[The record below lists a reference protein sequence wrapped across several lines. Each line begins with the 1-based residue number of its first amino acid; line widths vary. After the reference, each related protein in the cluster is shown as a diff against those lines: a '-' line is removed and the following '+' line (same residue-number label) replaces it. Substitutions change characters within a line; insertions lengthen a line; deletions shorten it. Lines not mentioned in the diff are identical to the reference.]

1 MARKDMDRL
10 VEEALK
16 IANDAW
22 ARKGL
27 DKNRQIVTVTR
38 HNITAAF
45 GDAIDDDD
53 NVSVEDD
60 ELRDIGN
67 AAFTGLKASLAR
79 SRISELSEKLS
90 DSNKVVFTQERY
102 TPTPFR
108 AMKRAGKAK
117 LREILQVK
125 KLDPKLNAAIDLGA
139 QRLHTESS
147 ATVGLARL
155 AKVMQVLDRN
165 QFGGA
170 SDKFSESQ
178 QFKDIF
184 GKFGDIL
191 ADIEIIRPYKDK
203 PDRIVYKGRVGIE
216 VKRKAKNFPGSED
229 ADWTKIKPA
238 LEEAISAY
246 IEREDIEDKKGS
258 KSIKQQALEQAR
270 FAVLS
275 KLPQT
280 ATIRRPKVKAPKFK
294 DKFGSAERKGKDPKT
309 KSKVVPIPRMKKA
322 KNNAGKS
329 HKASL
334 YTVMAMISE
343 KLPETV
349 RKNMGAPR
357 LENQTGRFASSVK
370 ITDVVQTPQGM
381 PSFGYTY
388 RKDPYGVYERS
399 SGTSRADP
407 DRDPRNL
414 IDASIREIAAGYA
427 LGRFYTRRV

>member
-1 MARKDMDRL
+1 MARKKMDKL
-10 VEEALK
+10 IEQALK
-16 IANDAW
+16 VANDEW

-45 GDAIDDDD
+45 GDAIAGNDG
-53 NVSVEDD
+53 VSLAPED
-60 ELRDIGN
+60 LTAVGN
-67 AAFTGLKASLAR
+67 AAFKGLKDSLAR
-79 SRISELSEKLS
+79 SRISELSEALS

-108 AMKRAGKAK
+108 AMKRKGKAK
-117 LREILQVK
+117 LQEILGVE
-125 KLDPKLNAAIDLGA
+125 KLDPTLNASIDLGA

-165 QFGGA
+165 QFGTA

-178 QFKDIF
+178 AFKDMF
-184 GKFGDIL
+184 EKFGDIL
-191 ADIEIIRPYKDK
+191 AKIEIKKVKGKDK
-203 PDRIVYKGRVGIE
+203 IVYNGQVEID

-229 ADWTKIKPA
+229 ADWKKIKPA
-238 LEEAISAY
+238 LEEVVTNYINSLDIS
-246 IEREDIEDKKGS
+246 ERKGS
-258 KSIKQQALEQAR
+258 KSIKEEALEQAR

-280 ATIRRPKVKAPKFK
+280 ATIRRSTVKPPKPK

-343 KLPETV
+343 KLPQTV

-357 LENQTGRFASSVK
+357 LENQTGRFANSVK
-370 ITDVVQTPQGM
+370 MTDVIQTPQGY

-388 RKDPYGVYERS
+388 AKEPYQVYETGS
-399 SGTSRADP
+399 SGNWATP
-407 DRDPRNL
+407 ERDPRRL
-414 IDASIREIAAGYA
+414 IDASIREIAAGFA
-427 LGRFYTRRV
+427 LGRFYTRRQ